1 MGWKEEWSEVEDEE
15 RSDNCQGLQKYKRAR
30 PPPPSSREQ
39 IFKNRLR
46 LWLFTSTYTER
57 IGQWIVV
64 RVWHWRAS
72 VCDPITNKKAQA
84 LTRLGSP
91 LTRQE
96 LIDKV

>member
-1 MGWKEEWSEVEDEE
+1 MAFPFAIQ
-15 RSDNCQGLQKYKRAR
+15 R
-30 PPPPSSREQ
+30 
-39 IFKNRLR
+39 KNWTVDRGAGMAL
-46 LWLFTSTYTER
+46 
-57 IGQWIVV
+57 
-64 RVWHWRAS
+64 RAS